1 MTKKFTCIQ
10 CPLGCQLVAE
20 IENGCLV
27 KLEGNK
33 CPKGEQYAKQEIEN
47 PLRTITSII
56 MAEGLSIKMVPVKT
70 DQPLPK
76 NKIFEA
82 MEEIK
87 KIKINK
93 PVSSGDIIINNFL
106 GLNVN
111 LITTR
116 EVL

>member
-10 CPLGCQLVAE
+10 CPIGCPLVAE
-20 IENGCLV
+20 IENGYLV
-27 KLEGNK
+27 KLAGNK

-47 PLRTITSII
+47 PLRTITSTVL
-56 MAEGLSIKMVPVKT
+56 AEGLSITMIPVKT
-70 DQPLPK
+70 DQPIPK

-82 MEEIK
+82 MEEIR
-87 KIKINK
+87 KIKITK
-93 PVSSGDIIINNFL
+93 PVLIDEVIINNFL

-116 EVL
+116 EAN